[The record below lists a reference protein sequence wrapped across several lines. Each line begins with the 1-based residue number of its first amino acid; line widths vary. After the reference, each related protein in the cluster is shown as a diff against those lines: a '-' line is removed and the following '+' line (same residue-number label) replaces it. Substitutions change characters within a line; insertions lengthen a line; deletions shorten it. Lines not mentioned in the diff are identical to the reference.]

1 MKRFFLKTRSLGVQL
16 SVLTSFSVAV
26 LFLIL
31 TLTLSHNA
39 AQQVRALAIVDMQ
52 NQADDISDMA
62 SMFNTTLR
70 EEVINYSRLFQ
81 SYLPGPFSLDESQSI
96 QVGSLATPALRA
108 GMRKLNLDHTLVD
121 DFRQRTGAIATIFVR
136 SGDEFVRIS
145 TSLRK
150 ENGERALATRL
161 DHHSPAW
168 EPLNKGKV
176 FQGIALLFGKPYIT
190 QYQPLRD
197 ESGRIIAI
205 QFIGIDIS
213 KQYAAIREKVLAKHL
228 GDSGSFYVLNSTAGP
243 DRGQYLL
250 HPSRE
255 GQLPGLPLE
264 AQQQIHSQPQGTL
277 ECVDDTGEA
286 KMLTW
291 HYLPEWSWVVVGEV
305 NKSSL
310 LAPVKHTRN
319 MFLLIGAALVV
330 MFAGLFIWAIQR
342 WLSHPLHRV
351 INLAQQYAAGNLLA
365 TLETRRQDEIGQ
377 LIVAINGIGDGL
389 QQVVAQVRTAADEI
403 SGGTDA
409 IVSSSSDISEQ
420 ITCQAS
426 SMEETCANMELLGA
440 TVEQNAHNV
449 MQALKLVGEAAEAVS
464 QGNETVGRSAAT
476 MSDINSAAQ
485 SIADITQVIESIAFQ
500 TNILALNAAVEAA
513 RAGEQGKG
521 FAVVAGEVR
530 ALSQR
535 SAQAAKE
542 IDRLI
547 ADSLEKVVQGQQ
559 LSGQTRQAMDNITAR
574 IEQVKAL
581 MGDINIASQ
590 EQSSGIGQVSQAM
603 AQIGQ
608 ASQQN
613 SQRVADSEMTAQELN
628 CKGHHLN
635 ELVKVFSVRS

>member
-26 LFLIL
+26 LLLIL

-39 AQQVRALAIVDMQ
+39 AQQVRALAMADMQ
-52 NQADDISDMA
+52 NQVDGIGDMA
-62 SMFNTTLR
+62 SMFNTSLR
-70 EEVINYSRLFQ
+70 EEVSNYSQLFR
-81 SYLPGPFSLDESQSI
+81 SYLPGPFSLDESRNI
-96 QVGSLATPALRA
+96 QIGSLSTPMLRA
-108 GMRKLNLDHTLVD
+108 GVRQLNLDQALVD
-121 DFRQRTGAIATIFVR
+121 DFQQRTGAIATIFVR

-161 DHHSPAW
+161 DHNSPAW
-168 EPLNKGKV
+168 QPLHKGEV
-176 FQGIALLFGKPYIT
+176 FQGVALLFGKRYIT

-197 ESGRIIAI
+197 KSGRIIAI
-205 QFIGIDIS
+205 QFIGMDIS
-213 KQYAAIREKVLAKHL
+213 KQYHAIREKVLAKHL
-228 GDSGSFYVLNSTAGP
+228 GNSGSFYVLNSTAGP
-243 DRGQYLL
+243 HRGQYLL
-250 HPSRE
+250 HPGQE
-255 GQLPGLPLE
+255 GQLPDLPLA
-264 AQQQIHSQPQGTL
+264 AQQQILSQPQGTL
-277 ECVDDTGEA
+277 ECVDDTSEA

-291 HYLPEWSWVVVGEV
+291 RYLPEWNWVVVGEV
-305 NKSSL
+305 HKNNL

-319 MFLLIGAALVV
+319 LFLLIGAVLVV
-330 MFAGLFIWAIQR
+330 VFAGLFIWAIQR

-365 TLETRRQDEIGQ
+365 TLKTRRQDEVGQ

-389 QQVVAQVRTAADEI
+389 QQVVAQVRSAADEI
-403 SGGTDA
+403 SSGTDA
-409 IVSSSSDISEQ
+409 IVSSSSEISKQ
-420 ITCQAS
+420 ISRQAS
-426 SMEETCANMELLGA
+426 SVEETCASMEQLGA

-464 QGNETVGRSAAT
+464 QGGETVGRSAAT
-476 MSDINSAAQ
+476 MSEINSAAQ

-513 RAGEQGKG
+513 RAGEQGRG
-521 FAVVAGEVR
+521 FAVVAAEVR

-547 ADSLEKVVQGQQ
+547 ADSLDKVVQGQQ

-581 MGDINIASQ
+581 MDDINIASQ
-590 EQSSGIGQVSQAM
+590 EQSSGIGQVNQAM

-628 CKGHHLN
+628 SKGRYLN
-635 ELVKVFSVRS
+635 ERVKVFRVRS